1 MTLSQ
6 GIVGQS
12 FKTRVISPRDDDRRQ
27 LIGHIDSQ

>member
-6 GIVGQS
+6 GIIGQS
-12 FKTRVISPRDDDRRQ
+12 FKTRIVSPRDDDWRQ